1 MVMLETVMLGSG
13 QGGGKRERYPNFY
26 LHCHSRFIM
35 NRGEQET
42 LFRQSRQLT
51 RIVPS
56 REDLVL
62 SVLKAPI
69 TQQQPQFQHSHY
81 PHSPQEHHVNC
92 QAHQTHKR
100 CTHPPSGINKTKLM
114 ID

>member
-1 MVMLETVMLGSG
+1 MLQIVLLGCG
-13 QGGGKRERYPNFY
+13 AGREDSKNYFDFY
-26 LHCHSRFIM
+26 QRRLLQLRM

-69 TQQQPQFQHSHY
+69 NQQQQQQQQQPFRHSNY
-81 PHSPQEHHVNC
+81 PLSPQQEHHVNC
-92 QAHQTHKR
+92 QTHQVHKG
-100 CTHPPSGINKTKLM
+100 CTHP
-114 ID
+114 